1 MNILNFYKFKKKFG
15 QNYLIFNLKFNFDLC
30 SGYNYFNYHTN
41 EIDFLKVK
49 FIKNKIYLKKKK
61 NYYCNFL
68 LFNFF
73 FLKIINI
80 NISFNIIKIFL
91 KKILKLNFFFFK
103 ILLDYNKIILFKKKF
118 KIYKIKFYLKKFFFP
133 YPKINIIKLFLKKK
147 TFFFYTILLN
157 IIKTKKLKIEKIKKY
172 IYNFTIKIKN
182 NVLFT
187 KI

>member
-1 MNILNFYKFKKKFG
+1 MNIQNFYKFKKKIG

-30 SGYNYFNYHTN
+30 SGYNYFNNISN
-41 EIDFLKVK
+41 EIDFLKIK

-61 NYYCNFL
+61 SFYCNFL

-91 KKILKLNFFFFK
+91 KKIRKIRFFFFK
-103 ILLDYNKIILFKKKF
+103 ILIDYNKLFFFKKKF

-133 YPKINIIKLFLKKK
+133 YPKINIIKLFFKKK
-147 TFFFYTILLN
+147 NSFFYKIILN
-157 IIKTKKLKIEKIKKY
+157 KNKVKSEKIKKY
-172 IYNFTIKIKN
+172 IYNFLIKIKK

>member
-1 MNILNFYKFKKKFG
+1 MNILNLYKFKKKIG
-15 QNYLIFNLKFNFDLC
+15 QNYLIFNLKFKFDLC
-30 SGYNYFNYHTN
+30 SGYNYFNYNSN
-41 EIDFLKVK
+41 EIDFLKIK

-61 NYYCNFL
+61 NFYCNFL

-73 FLKIINI
+73 FFKIINI

-91 KKILKLNFFFFK
+91 KKIKKTFFFFFK
-103 ILLDYNKIILFKKKF
+103 IITDNNKIILFKKKF

-133 YPKINIIKLFLKKK
+133 YPKINIIKLFLKKN
-147 TFFFYTILLN
+147 TTFFYTIMLN
-157 IIKTKKLKIEKIKKY
+157 IIKVKKLKIEKIKKY
-172 IYNFTIKIKN
+172 IYNFIIKIKN

>member
-1 MNILNFYKFKKKFG
+1 MNILDFYKFKKKIG

-30 SGYNYFNYHTN
+30 SGYNYFNNITN
-41 EIDFLKVK
+41 EIDFLKIK

-61 NYYCNFL
+61 NFYCNFL

-80 NISFNIIKIFL
+80 NISFNIIKIFF
-91 KKILKLNFFFFK
+91 KKIIKTFFFFFK
-103 ILLDYNKIILFKKKF
+103 ILSDYNKIIFFKKKF
-118 KIYKIKFYLKKFFFP
+118 KIYKIKFYLRKFFFP
-133 YPKINIIKLFLKKK
+133 YPKINIIKLFLKKQ
-147 TFFFYTILLN
+147 TFFLKIIKLN
-157 IIKTKKLKIEKIKKY
+157 IIKTKKIKIEKIKKY
-172 IYNFTIKIKN
+172 IYNITIKIKN

>member
-1 MNILNFYKFKKKFG
+1 MNILNFYKFKKKIG

-30 SGYNYFNYHTN
+30 SGYNYFNYITN
-41 EIDFLKVK
+41 EIDFLKNK

-61 NYYCNFL
+61 NFYCNFL
-68 LFNFF
+68 LFNFY

-91 KKILKLNFFFFK
+91 KKIKKTNFFFFK
-103 ILLDYNKIILFKKKF
+103 ILIDYNKIVFFKKKF

-133 YPKINIIKLFLKKK
+133 YPKINIIKLFLKKNIN
-147 TFFFYTILLN
+147 FFYTIILN
-157 IIKTKKLKIEKIKKY
+157 IFKIKKFKIEKIKKIIY
-172 IYNFTIKIKN
+172 ILTIKIKN
-182 NVLFT
+182 NVFFT